1 VLMNRASHHLD
12 LYALP
17 TRRSAD
23 LPEVIASVDALIA
36 DTDQEARDL
45 ALPEV
50 WAMARSRTTGV
61 FEQLEPVE
69 RIRREDWSEK
79 ETRRVE
85 KGVAAAVAGT
95 VDTVRRR
102 IEQIV
107 ERSGAAEILS
117 TGS

>member
-1 VLMNRASHHLD
+1 
-12 LYALP
+12 
-17 TRRSAD
+17 
-23 LPEVIASVDALIA
+23 
-36 DTDQEARDL
+36 
-45 ALPEV
+45 
-50 WAMARSRTTGV
+50 MARSRTTGV

-117 TGS
+117 TGSTYDREALADSDRRLAELQIGRASCRERVGVAGVAGTIQRKETAEVTGRRA